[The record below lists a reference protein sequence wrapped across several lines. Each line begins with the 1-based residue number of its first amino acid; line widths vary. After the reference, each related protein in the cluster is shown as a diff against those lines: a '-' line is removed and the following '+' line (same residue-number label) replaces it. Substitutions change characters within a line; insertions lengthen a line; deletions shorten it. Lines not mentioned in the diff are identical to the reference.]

1 MSISL
6 VINTCAN
13 GPKAA
18 ETLSSGKQPHAQRA
32 FVLRNFILP
41 AALADPTFDEVI
53 VVGEWEPGN
62 GYIYIEVPSVHFSCV
77 DALAQRQAGFE
88 RSRGTLIFFQHD
100 DHMLERMPF
109 WDDAKGII
117 PPEFREPHDVVV
129 PSRYTRLRD
138 VNGERLNGGEP
149 TISWPESTAGRI
161 AGYGKTVTNK
171 AVPLHDGYI
180 SGHCAIYRRE
190 VLERC
195 PWNDVPEK
203 FTWDVEHTRQI
214 RVAGF
219 KIEWSSALNVWDVEA
234 GSHPW
239 K

>member
-6 VINTCAN
+6 VINSCAG

-41 AALADPTFDEVI
+41 AALADPTFSEII

-88 RSRGTLIFFQHD
+88 RSKGDWVVFQHD
-100 DHMLERMPF
+100 DHMLDPLPLLSIGGNTYTWKENS
-109 WDDAKGII
+109 II
-117 PPEFREPHDVVV
+117 FDEDVLI

-138 VNGERLNGGEP
+138 VNGERLYSGAP
-149 TISWPESTAGRI
+149 VTAPGDASSAI
-161 AGYGKTVTNK
+161 NPFSK
-171 AVPLHDGYI
+171 GYI

-190 VLERC
+190 VLEKC
-195 PWNDVPEK
+195 PWGNVAEQ
-203 FTWDVEHTRQI
+203 FTWDVRHTGQI
-214 RVAGF
+214 RAAGF
-219 KIEWSSALNVWDVEA
+219 SIEWSNALRCYDVEA

>member
-53 VVGEWEPGN
+53 VAGEWEPGN

-88 RSRGTLIFFQHD
+88 RSTGDFIMFQHD
-100 DHMLERMPF
+100 DHIFDPELAIIDWRGEASREVDIALSSPE
-109 WDDAKGII
+109 WD
-117 PPEFREPHDVVV
+117 VLV

-138 VNGERLNGGEP
+138 VNGERLFNGE
-149 TISWPESTAGRI
+149 AGPDML
-161 AGYGKTVTNK
+161 GYV
-171 AVPLHDGYI
+171 

-190 VLERC
+190 VLEKC
-195 PWNDVPEK
+195 PWGDVPK
-203 FTWDVEHTRQI
+203 QHTWDLAHTAQI
-214 RVAGF
+214 RAAGF
-219 KIEWSSALNVWDVEA
+219 TIEWSEALRCYDIEGGA
-234 GSHPW
+234 KPW
-239 K
+239 A

>member
-1 MSISL
+1 MISL

-32 FVLRNFILP
+32 FALRNFILP

-62 GYIYIEVPSVHFSCV
+62 GYIYIEVPSEHFSCV

-88 RSRGTLIFFQHD
+88 RSTGSHIVFQHD
-100 DHMLERMPF
+100 DHMLAP
-109 WDDAKGII
+109 
-117 PPEFREPHDVVV
+117 DVGRRLRGSSWVNGGVAASIGVMV
-129 PSRYTRLRD
+129 PSRCTRLRN
-138 VNGERLNGGEP
+138 VNGERLYNGEP
-149 TISWPESTAGRI
+149 HQ
-161 AGYGKTVTNK
+161 VDH
-171 AVPLHDGYI
+171 PLDLSHEGYI
-180 SGHCAIYRRE
+180 SGHCAIYRSE

-195 PWNDVPEK
+195 PWGDVPQVHI
-203 FTWDVEHTRQI
+203 WDCAHTKQI
-214 RVAGF
+214 RDAGF
-219 KIEWSSALNVWDVEA
+219 TIEWNDTLRCYDVEA

-239 K
+239 

>member
-1 MSISL
+1 M
-6 VINTCAN
+6 VINTCAT

-41 AALADPTFDEVI
+41 AALADPTFLEVI

-88 RSRGTLIFFQHD
+88 RSTGDWVVFQHD
-100 DHMLERMPF
+100 DHLFENSEDMTF
-109 WDDAKGII
+109 TDA
-117 PPEFREPHDVVV
+117 DVIV

-138 VNGERLNGGEP
+138 VNGERLNNGKEQGY
-149 TISWPESTAGRI
+149 I
-161 AGYGKTVTNK
+161 AGH
-171 AVPLHDGYI
+171 L
-180 SGHCAIYRRE
+180 AIYRRE
-190 VLERC
+190 VIETC
-195 PWNDVPEK
+195 PWSEVPK
-203 FTWDVEHTRQI
+203 HFSWDMEHTEQI
-214 RVAGF
+214 RAAGF
-219 KIEWSSALNVWDVEA
+219 NIEWNEALRVYDCEA